1 MAFLFL
7 PPFQTRQ
14 VSFGSKAEKAR
25 KEHNM
30 SGLSP
35 RKRTFQCLRVYEY
48 TEDGREFICFRFGH
62 FFSKLATR
70 SIKCRVSKGFVSALR
85 LLCAT
90 TLQIKAYSLS

>member
-1 MAFLFL
+1 ME
-7 PPFQTRQ
+7 PPF
-14 VSFGSKAEKAR
+14 APA
-25 KEHNM
+25 
-30 SGLSP
+30 L
-35 RKRTFQCLRVYEY
+35 LRSHASLL
-48 TEDGREFICFRFGH
+48 EDGRDVMCFRFGH